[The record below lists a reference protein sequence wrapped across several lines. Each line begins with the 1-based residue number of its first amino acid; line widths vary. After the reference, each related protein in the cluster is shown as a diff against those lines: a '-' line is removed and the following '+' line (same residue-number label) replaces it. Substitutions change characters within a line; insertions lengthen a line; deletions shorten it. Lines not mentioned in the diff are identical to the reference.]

1 MTTLVTQFR
10 SLVLMECVLR
20 FRRSGT
26 VALLLALCAA
36 AFLLMPET
44 GSGGVMFL
52 IGPQRVLLNSAAT
65 SLTSA
70 VMGGLVF
77 SLMGF
82 YLISNSV
89 ARDLLSGAGGLIAS
103 TPVTSARYLA
113 GKLAGNILY
122 LAAIALAFMIACMG
136 MHLLRGERP
145 LEPWVFLQT
154 FGIMFVPLTF
164 AIAGIAMVFECVPIL
179 SGRGGDLLYFFFWSL
194 ALGLPVA
201 ILSASQAQNWILAA
215 DFTGLGFVVKEIIH
229 VTGSHNFTI
238 GYAPYDPTL
247 TPVEFPGLQLLPEI
261 VLPRIASTLIV
272 IPLFGLA
279 WLGFRRFD
287 PATSK
292 AGKAGGRVQRRM
304 LSELSSRWRRLMN
317 PPVGWITGSPSL
329 LRAALLDARLTLAL
343 APSISLLAAG
353 ALVAGSLT
361 PMEHFRSAV
370 LPTMFFLLVPALA
383 TTSTRD
389 RTMGTTLFLL
399 ATPLMPRRI
408 LFTKLLSGLLV
419 ALGVALFPLIRSFAE
434 SPISGVALLNG
445 IFLFTAAATCLGRM
459 TGSPKA
465 FTVFSLLFL
474 YLCLSSRSE
483 AALDFAGWNG
493 LASAGA
499 LVTYFCISAG
509 LLACAWS
516 MDRWKTMRGA

>member
-1 MTTLVTQFR
+1 
-10 SLVLMECVLR
+10 MECVLR
-20 FRRSGT
+20 FRRPGT

-52 IGPQRVLLNSAAT
+52 IGPQRVLLTSAAT

-122 LAAIALAFMIACMG
+122 LTAIALAFMIACMG

-145 LEPWVFLQT
+145 LEPWLFLQT
-154 FGIMFVPLTF
+154 FGIMFAPLAF
-164 AIAGIAMVFECVPIL
+164 AVAGIALLFECTPIL
-179 SGRGGDLLYFFFWSL
+179 SGRGGDLLYFLFWGL

-201 ILSASQAQNWILAA
+201 IVSASREHTWILAA
-215 DFTGLGFVVKEIIH
+215 DFTGLGFFVKEIIQ
-229 VTGSHNFTI
+229 VTGSHNFSI

-247 TPVEFPGLQLLPEI
+247 APVEFPGLQLHPEI
-261 VLPRIASTLIV
+261 VLPRIASALIV

-279 WLGFRRFD
+279 WLAFRRFD
-287 PATSK
+287 PATAK
-292 AGKAGGRVQRRM
+292 AGKVSGSVQRQMR
-304 LSELSSRWRRLMN
+304 SGFTTHWRRLMN
-317 PPVGWITGSPSL
+317 PRAGWITGSSSL
-329 LRAALLDARLTLAL
+329 LRAALLDARLTIAL
-343 APSISLLAAG
+343 APSVSLLAAG
-353 ALVAGSLT
+353 ALIAGSFA
-361 PMEHFRSAV
+361 PMEHLRSAV
-370 LPTMFFLLVPALA
+370 LPAMFFLLVPALA

-389 RTMGTTLFLL
+389 RTMGTTPFIL
-399 ATPLMPRRI
+399 ATPVMPRRL
-408 LFTKLLSGLLV
+408 LFTKLLSGLFV
-419 ALGVALFPLIRSFAE
+419 ALGVALVPVLRSFAE
-434 SPISGVALLNG
+434 SPISGMALLNG
-445 IFLFTAAATCLGRM
+445 IFLFTVAATCLGRM
-459 TGSPKA
+459 TGSPRA
-465 FTVFSLLFL
+465 FTVLSLLFL

-483 AALDFAGWNG
+483 AALDFAGWKG
-493 LASAGA
+493 LASPET
-499 LVTYFCISAG
+499 LVSYSCISAG
-509 LLACAWS
+509 LLACAWA
-516 MDRWKTMRGA
+516 MDRWKTIRGD